1 MRREFISIIKDN
13 EGIIYKITKI
23 YADQYVDQQDLYQ
36 EIVYQLWK
44 SFDNFKGKSKIST
57 WIYRVAL
64 NTSLTYIKHKTKHFK
79 PIPINDEIFQSEEES
94 NAFIEE
100 RLALLYEQIK
110 KLNEGERAL
119 VFLLLEGKKY
129 KEIAD
134 ITGFTLSN
142 VATQISRIKQ
152 KLKTKINKNGFR

>member
-1 MRREFISIIKDN
+1 MRSEFIAIIKEN

-23 YADQYVDQQDLYQ
+23 YTDQYVDQQDLYQ

-44 SFDNFKGKSKIST
+44 SFDNFKGNSKIST

-64 NTSLTYIKHKTKHFK
+64 NTALTYIKRKTKHLK
-79 PIPINDEIFQSEEES
+79 PIPINDEIFQSEDES
-94 NAFIEE
+94 NSFMEE
-100 RLALLYEQIK
+100 RLSLLYGQIR
-110 KLNEGERAL
+110 KLNEGERAII
-119 VFLLLEGKKY
+119 FLLLEGKKY
-129 KEIAD
+129 KEIAE

-152 KLKTKINKNGFR
+152 KLKTQINKI